1 MDVSIIIVNYNT
13 KDLLKEC
20 IDSIYEQ
27 TKEITFEIIVS
38 DNGSSDGSIE
48 MLKNYF
54 PSVIIIENNA
64 NLGFGAANNRGL
76 KIAHG
81 KYIFY
86 LNSDTVLLNNA
97 VKCFFDFWEQASDK
111 DSIGAI
117 GANLLNENGEIIH
130 SYGFF
135 PSYKNEIKRLIN
147 SYISIL
153 LNYLLHFF
161 NKQIHKK
168 SYHINAYF
176 GDVDFITGADLF
188 LKNDKNACFD
198 ERFFLYFEETDL
210 QFQLSKKGLRR
221 IIIKGPEIIHLEGA
235 SDNRRKENID
245 RFISFSAQQIFL
257 SRIIYFKKNLYKKL
271 QLQIIYFFTMKI
283 LKLSFYKYKTKEIQ
297 NNIQN
302 IIKY

>member
-117 GANLLNENGEIIH
+117 GANLLNENGLIVCE
-130 SYGFF
+130 YRTE
-135 PSYKNEIKRLIN
+135 EIKANYSLYKEKKYGDKYIKIYIN
-147 SYISIL
+147 
-153 LNYLLHFF
+153 N
-161 NKQIHKK
+161 Q
-168 SYHINAYF
+168 
-176 GDVDFITGADLF
+176 GM
-188 LKNDKNACFD
+188 ND
-198 ERFFLYFEETDL
+198 
-210 QFQLSKKGLRR
+210 SKK
-221 IIIKGPEIIHLEGA
+221 I
-235 SDNRRKENID
+235 
-245 RFISFSAQQIFL
+245 
-257 SRIIYFKKNLYKKL
+257 
-271 QLQIIYFFTMKI
+271 
-283 LKLSFYKYKTKEIQ
+283 
-297 NNIQN
+297 
-302 IIKY
+302 